1 MNSLNDLE
9 YMNIVD
15 KYLNNEKFQKTKE
28 IEQHGIT
35 RFEHSVRVSYYSY
48 KITKFLHLN
57 YGETAIGG
65 LLHDFFINEGEMT
78 KKEKFTTFFE
88 HPKFALK
95 TACDEFDLTSLEKD
109 MIRNHMF
116 PTTPA
121 VPKYLES
128 WIVCLV
134 DKFVATGEFSFKFK
148 DKLRYAYNLFI
159 FFVIGIIK

>member
-1 MNSLNDLE
+1 MNGLNDLQ

-15 KYLNNEKFQKTKE
+15 EYINNENFQKTTY

-35 RFEHSVRVSYYSY
+35 RFEHSFKVSYYSY
-48 KITKFLHLN
+48 KIAKMLKLN
-57 YGETAIGG
+57 YIETAVGG
-65 LLHDFFINEGEMT
+65 LLHDFFINSNEMS
-78 KKEKFTTFFE
+78 KKEKFSMFFR
-88 HPKFALK
+88 HPKLALE
-95 TACDEFDLTSLEKD
+95 TASKEFELTNLEKD

-134 DKFVATGEFSFKFK
+134 DKCVATKEFSFKFK
-148 DKLRYAYNLFI
+148 GQLRYAYNLFM
-159 FFVIGIIK
+159 FFMIGIIK

>member
-1 MNSLNDLE
+1 MNGLNDLQ

-15 KYLNNEKFQKTKE
+15 EYINNENFQKTKY

-35 RFEHSVRVSYYSY
+35 RFEHSFKVSYYSY
-48 KITKFLHLN
+48 KIAKMLKLN
-57 YGETAIGG
+57 YKETAVGG
-65 LLHDFFINEGEMT
+65 LLHDFFINSNEMS
-78 KKEKFTTFFE
+78 KKEKFSMFFC
-88 HPKFALK
+88 HPKLALE
-95 TACDEFDLTSLEKD
+95 TASKEFELTNLEKD

-134 DKFVATGEFSFKFK
+134 DKCVATKEFSFKFK
-148 DKLRYAYNLFI
+148 GQLRYAYNLFM
-159 FFVIGIIK
+159 FFMIGIIK

>member
-1 MNSLNDLE
+1 MNSLNDLQ
-9 YMNIVD
+9 YMNIVNE
-15 KYLNNEKFQKTKE
+15 YLNNKKFQKTKE

-57 YGETAIGG
+57 YKETAIGG
-65 LLHDFFINEGEMT
+65 LLHDFFISSNDAG
-78 KKEKFTTFFE
+78 KKEKFNMFFS
-88 HPKFALK
+88 HPKLALE
-95 TACDEFDLTSLEKD
+95 TACREFELTKLEKD

-134 DKFVATGEFSFKFK
+134 DKCVATGEFSFKFK
-148 DKLRYAYNLFI
+148 GKLRYAYNLFM
-159 FFVIGIIK
+159 FFMIGIIK